1 MILKLHTFT
10 LDRQQ
15 GPLWRLVSTESQF
28 PNQMQTLTFQVWRPE
43 RGGELSHQK
52 SVLRGSVLS

>member
-10 LDRQQ
+10 LGRQQ
-15 GPLWRLVSTESQF
+15 EPLWRLVSTENQL
-28 PNQMQTLTFQVWRPE
+28 PNQTQTHTFRVWRPG

-52 SVLRGSVLS
+52 SVRRDSVLS